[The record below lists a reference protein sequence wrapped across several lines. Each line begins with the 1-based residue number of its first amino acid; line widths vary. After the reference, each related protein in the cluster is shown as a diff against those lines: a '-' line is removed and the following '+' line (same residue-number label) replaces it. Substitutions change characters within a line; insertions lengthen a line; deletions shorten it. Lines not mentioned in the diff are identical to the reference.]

1 MFSSCPD
8 LHDHPDA
15 FSGGVGVESSDEK
28 DEYVGPHDV
37 ARALRISQ
45 RTVIRWADNG
55 WLSDSIVLGGHR
67 RFRRKDVEALAEQMK
82 RHSDGRD

>member
-1 MFSSCPD
+1 M
-8 LHDHPDA
+8 
-15 FSGGVGVESSDEK
+15 ESPEEE

-37 ARALRISQ
+37 ASILGMSA

-55 WLSDSIVLGGHR
+55 WLSDSIMRGGNH

-82 RHSDGRD
+82 GQKDETD